1 MANPW
6 WDVIGKG
13 ADVLSVFTFF
23 AAGAAWWQVLKITSR
38 YQALVRLPEHMRE
51 LEAAATEIVTAA
63 PSAASDPDAVL
74 AAFSKA
80 EGKLT
85 SMQDRIGGWRLPWSR
100 RRGLVLEIIEVRDAL
115 KSSQAKGATVDRATA
130 MDMYRR
136 VTKVAQRIADHVADQ
151 RLER

>member
-1 MANPW
+1 M
-6 WDVIGKG
+6 
-13 ADVLSVFTFF
+13 S
-23 AAGAAWWQVLKITSR
+23 
-38 YQALVRLPEHMRE
+38 E
-51 LEAAATEIVTAA
+51 LDAAATEIVTAA
-63 PSAASDPDAVL
+63 PSAARNPDAVL

-85 SMQDRIGGWRLPWSR
+85 SMQDRIGGRYLPWSR

-115 KSSQAKGATVDRATA
+115 KSNQAEGAAVDRAIA

-136 VTKVAQRIADHVADQ
+136 VTKVAQRISDHVADQ